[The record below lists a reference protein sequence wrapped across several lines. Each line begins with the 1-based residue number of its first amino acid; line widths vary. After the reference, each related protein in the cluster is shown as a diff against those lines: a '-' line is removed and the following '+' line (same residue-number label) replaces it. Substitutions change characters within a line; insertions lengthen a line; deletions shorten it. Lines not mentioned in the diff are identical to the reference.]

1 MPDPTEPHACGLMF
15 FLVLLDSVA
24 GAVEALVG
32 AVFDRLGESI
42 LAGPAGLSL
51 EVVGDGALVRLTLRL
66 PERRWSR
73 RYSMASAKASSKVQ
87 PTTPG
92 MGVPMEAL
100 EEPMLPVLLLVFV
113 FMVSTSFVSRM
124 KTRLHCCFQHSR

>member
-1 MPDPTEPHACGLMF
+1 MF

-51 EVVGDGALVRLTLRL
+51 EVVGDGSARAADLAAAVETLVATVFDGFGEGVLEGPADHTRDG
-66 PERRWSR
+66 
-73 RYSMASAKASSKVQ
+73 SADGSAGGADVA
-87 PTTPG
+87 
-92 MGVPMEAL
+92 GVAVGVRVHGKYL
-100 EEPMLPVLLLVFV
+100 F
-113 FMVSTSFVSRM
+113 R
-124 KTRLHCCFQHSR
+124 